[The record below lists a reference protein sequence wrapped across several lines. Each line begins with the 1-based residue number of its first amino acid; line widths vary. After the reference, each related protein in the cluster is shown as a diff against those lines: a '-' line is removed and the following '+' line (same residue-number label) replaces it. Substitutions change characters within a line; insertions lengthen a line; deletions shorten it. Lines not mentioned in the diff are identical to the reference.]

1 MMHAP
6 AGLEVRGPAGRA
18 SRCSRPCGRPR
29 IRPAVVKSLPNR
41 FIDTTVFGDGLV
53 VDIFSIGHVLA
64 WCGRHAKE
72 ADVVHLGSFE
82 G

>member
-1 MMHAP
+1 MDF
-6 AGLEVRGPAGRA
+6 GE
-18 SRCSRPCGRPR
+18 
-29 IRPAVVKSLPNR
+29 AVGFHSFFVSYFVLHNR